1 MQLDKA
7 SADDSLHMYIYGI
20 KGLVPVNL
28 SVDKQAQ
35 SQHIAWIIQKIH
47 TISSHLYQQREHC
60 WYIDHLSNGS
70 YVIMEHYL
78 DTVKVLL
85 VKEGKIVLRVPF
97 TGSVEPTLIGQ

>member
-1 MQLDKA
+1 MLA
-7 SADDSLHMYIYGI
+7 SGEFSSYVCGI

-97 TGSVEPTLIGQ
+97 TGSVDEPTLIGQ